1 MQVYVLFNGV
11 LKGGKQG
18 MLASAGPDEQAVL
31 PVYTVLI
38 KHPDGYVLY
47 DAACHDEKARQDP
60 FIFDSLH
67 LKDEER
73 LLNRLA
79 EIGVAPEEIKYVVL
93 SHMHADHAGYIELF
107 PNAEICVSENEFT
120 YSIKDYALGISKSE
134 GDIAFWIERKL
145 NWKLLPDEEKT
156 IKLLDG
162 VTIYNF
168 GRGHSYGMLGLLID
182 LPKTGKVLLVSD
194 AVYLLENLGP
204 PRQLPG
210 MVLDGDGYLKTLDYI
225 DKLAKDLNAAIWF
238 GHDIEQNDTLIKSTE
253 GYYE

>member
-1 MQVYVLFNGV
+1 MQVYVLNNGV

-18 MLASAGPDEQAVL
+18 ILASAGPDEPAVL
-31 PVYTVLI
+31 PVYTVLV
-38 KHPDGYVLY
+38 KHPDGYIIY

-67 LKDEER
+67 MKEEER

-79 EIGVAPEEIKYVVL
+79 EINVTPEEIKYVVL
-93 SHMHADHAGYIELF
+93 SHMHADHSGYIEQF

-120 YSIKDYALGISKSE
+120 NSIKEFALGISKSG
-134 GDIAFWIERKL
+134 GDIAHWIKCKL
-145 NWKLLPDEEKT
+145 NWKLLPDNEKT

-168 GRGHSYGMLGLLID
+168 GCGHSYGMLGLLLD
-182 LPKTGKVLLVSD
+182 LPKSGKILVVSD
-194 AVYLLENLGP
+194 AVYLSENLGP

-210 MVLDGDGYLKTLDYI
+210 IILDKDGYLGTLDFI
-225 DKLAKDLNAAIWF
+225 ESLAKDENAVVWF
-238 GHDIEQNDTLIKSTE
+238 GHDIGQFGALIKSTE

>member
-1 MQVYVLFNGV
+1 MQVYVILSGV

-18 MLASAGPDEQAVL
+18 LLASAGPEEPAVL
-31 PVYTVLI
+31 PVYTVLV

-47 DAACHDEKARQDP
+47 DSACHDIKERQDP

-79 EIGVAPEEIKYVVL
+79 DIGVAPEEIKYIVL
-93 SHMHADHAGYIELF
+93 SHMHADHFGYIDQF

-120 YSIKDYALGISKSE
+120 YAVKEYALGVSKSE
-134 GDIAFWIERKL
+134 ADMAHWIKCNL
-145 NWKLLPDEEKT
+145 NWKLLSDGEK
-156 IKLLDG
+156 IIELLDG
-162 VTIYNF
+162 VTIHNF

-182 LPKTGKVLLVSD
+182 LPKTGKVLVVSD
-194 AVYLLENLGP
+194 AVYLSENLGP

-210 MVLDGDGYLKTLDYI
+210 IILDEDGYLGTLDYI
-225 DKLAKDLNAAIWF
+225 ETLAKNENAVIWF
-238 GHDIEQNDTLIKSTE
+238 GHDMEQNDTLIKSTE

>member
-18 MLASAGPDEQAVL
+18 MVASAGPDEPAVL

-47 DAACHDEKARQDP
+47 DAACHDEKERQDP
-60 FIFDSLH
+60 FIFGSLH
-67 LKDEER
+67 MKEEER

-79 EIGVAPEEIKYVVL
+79 EINVTPEEIKYIVL
-93 SHMHADHAGYIELF
+93 SHMHADHSGYIEQF
-107 PNAEICVSENEFT
+107 PNAEIYVSENEFT
-120 YSIKDYALGISKSE
+120 YSIKDYALGVSKSE

-145 NWKLLPDEEKT
+145 NWKLLPDEEKI

-168 GRGHSYGMLGLLID
+168 GCGHSYGMLGLLLD
-182 LPKTGKVLLVSD
+182 LPKTGKVLVVSD
-194 AVYLLENLGP
+194 AVYLAENLGP

-210 MVLDGDGYLKTLDYI
+210 MIQDEESYLRSLDYI
-225 DKLAKDLNAAIWF
+225 ETLVKDLNATIWY
-238 GHDIEQNDTLIKSTE
+238 GHDIEQNETLIKSTE